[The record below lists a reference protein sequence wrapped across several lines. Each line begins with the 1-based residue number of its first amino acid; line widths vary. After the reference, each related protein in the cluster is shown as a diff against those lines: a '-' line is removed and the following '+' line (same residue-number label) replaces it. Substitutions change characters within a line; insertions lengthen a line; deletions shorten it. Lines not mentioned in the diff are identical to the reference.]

1 MKLQDCKT
9 KNEELKTEVER
20 FRKINDLQA
29 KLTNDLEKK
38 LVDCRNKNEGLEA
51 SLTKIPKDRKVSFI
65 NLHQEHQ
72 NAQERIT
79 DLEEQLE
86 KCRHMNKKLKKEIAM
101 RDEEKLGRS
110 DQQQE
115 EDKKSEDKEDKTSG
129 PSDDES
135 GTSEGQKGVQGSMLR
150 EVERRLIESQ
160 VANANLKQELGDLQE
175 EKVVLQDKMKKMN
188 GMAERLRAAQ
198 TNYRGVKRELERLR
212 NQVVG

>member
-38 LVDCRNKNEGLEA
+38 LIDSRNKNEALEA

-72 NAQERIT
+72 NAQERIN

-115 EDKKSEDKEDKTSG
+115 DDKKSEDKEDKTSG